1 MRKSTLAEMR
11 SLAQGRGGQCISG
24 RYISSRV
31 ALRWKCR
38 RGHQWSAMPT
48 NVRKGSWCP
57 TCAHRKRLTLGEMRA
72 LAGHRGGECLSE
84 QYVNNETK
92 LRWRCNDGH
101 EWEAAPGRVKGGEWC
116 PHCAHVARL
125 SLNAMVE
132 IVASRGGRCLSTEYA
147 NVETPLL
154 WACRAGHHWTATPAS
169 IKSGRWCSACAHNQR
184 LEIKVMHQLARE
196 RGGKCLSTKYI
207 NNHYALRW
215 ECKRRHRWKA
225 TPVNVKGGKKKRGTW
240 CLKCY
245 NLRRRFGTR
254 DSVEGMNQV
263 ARQRGGRCLSSEY
276 INSKTKL
283 LWQCEKGHSW
293 SAVPVSVKRGSWC
306 PVCAK
311 NCRLT
316 LKEFR
321 SLAALRGGRC
331 LSDYY
336 VNKVTPVPRQN

>member
-72 LAGHRGGECLSE
+72 LAAHRGGECLSE

-116 PHCAHVARL
+116 SHCAHVARL

-132 IVASRGGRCLSTEYA
+132 IAASRGGRCLSTEYA

-245 NLRRRFGTR
+245 NACSPRRERI
-254 DSVEGMNQV
+254 
-263 ARQRGGRCLSSEY
+263 SE
-276 INSKTKL
+276 
-283 LWQCEKGHSW
+283 EKY
-293 SAVPVSVKRGSWC
+293 PM
-306 PVCAK
+306 
-311 NCRLT
+311 
-316 LKEFR
+316 F
-321 SLAALRGGRC
+321 
-331 LSDYY
+331 
-336 VNKVTPVPRQN
+336 